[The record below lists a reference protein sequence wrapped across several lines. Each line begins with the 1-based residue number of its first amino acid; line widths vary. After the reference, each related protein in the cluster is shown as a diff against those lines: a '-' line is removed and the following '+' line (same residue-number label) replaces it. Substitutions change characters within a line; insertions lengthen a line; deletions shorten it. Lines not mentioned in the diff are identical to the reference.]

1 MESSAPST
9 ETTATTGSVAPAEGG
24 FADVSG
30 GMDHPRRSLVEGSA
44 WPVQQ
49 LRAGVNQRIVTAS
62 SPIPDRSFQ
71 PASLDLRLGPV
82 AYRLRCS
89 FLPGTRRVQDVLPA
103 YTMGTLDLTGGAV
116 LDRNRP
122 YLIPLLEE
130 LNLPAS
136 VRARVNP
143 RSSTGR
149 LDIFTRLITDA
160 GEQFDDVVP
169 GYRGPLYL
177 EVVPRSF
184 TIKVAEG
191 LALSQLRLFT
201 DDPDLDDIQLV
212 DAHKN
217 SPLLYD
223 GGDPIPL
230 QDVRVRHGLFVSVD
244 LSGDMLP
251 GRIVG
256 YRAKKNSRLLDV
268 SASGQYEPHDFWE
281 PVRGEAGGVLVL
293 EPEEFYLLYSKERV
307 RIPRHLAAEMIA
319 FDPSSGELRTH
330 YAGFFDPGF
339 GERPGGDQG
348 AYAVLE
354 VRAHDVP
361 FALAHGQRVS
371 KLAFQRL
378 KEPSSTPYG
387 PEIGSRYNS
396 RTVVLLPRQFSA
408 DSEAQPVL

>member
-1 MESSAPST
+1 MESSAPSP
-9 ETTATTGSVAPAEGG
+9 AASDATGSPRADQGG
-24 FADVSG
+24 SPEVPPG
-30 GMDHPRRSLVEGSA
+30 TDHLRRSLVEGSA
-44 WPVQQ
+44 WPSQQ
-49 LRAGVNQRIVTAS
+49 LRAAVEQRIVTAS

-71 PASLDLRLGPV
+71 PASLDLRLGPI

-89 FLPGTRRVQDVLPA
+89 FLPGTRRVEEVLPA

-149 LDIFTRLITDA
+149 LDIFTRLITDS
-160 GEQFDDVVP
+160 GEHFDDVAP

-201 DDPDLDDIQLV
+201 DDPNLDDIQLV
-212 DAHKN
+212 DAHRN
-217 SPLLYD
+217 SPLLYS
-223 GGDPIPL
+223 GSDPVPL
-230 QDVRVRHGLFVSVD
+230 QDVRVRHGLFLSVD

-251 GRIVG
+251 GGIAG

-268 SASGQYEPHDFWE
+268 TAQGEYDPHDFWE
-281 PVRGEAGGVLVL
+281 PVRSEAGGVLVL
-293 EPEEFYLLYSKERV
+293 EPEEFYLLYSRERV
-307 RIPRHLAAEMIA
+307 RIPRHLAAEMVA

-361 FALAHGQRVS
+361 FALADGQRVS

-378 KEPSSTPYG
+378 RDPSSTPYG